1 VPHHALG
8 GVAKGAGDGLQSGG
22 ASGGQQLP
30 LAKHGG
36 GVSTIADGA
45 AVGAFATALAG
56 GGGAAGHVAPGVSP
70 WVTAYTMPAVDSVNH
85 SGW

>member
-1 VPHHALG
+1 VAHHAIG
-8 GVAKGAGDGLQSGG
+8 GGAIGAGDGLQSGG
-22 ASGGQQLP
+22 ASGGQQVP

-45 AVGAFATALAG
+45 ALGTTAIALAG

-70 WVTAYTMPAVDSVNH
+70 CVTS
-85 SGW
+85 